1 MNKKIFFL
9 ALLLLGSIG
18 YSQSLDCSKFKNGK
32 FYNPS
37 FPSSSCVI
45 KDTIMEDF
53 GDDVLYFTWNIKWIN
68 DCEYEAVCTKST
80 NDFVAI
86 GDKMI
91 VTITDIN
98 DDCFAFTRKLLN
110 NKFGDGSDTKSFYSC
125 IEKIK

>member
-9 ALLLLGSIG
+9 ALLLLGSIS
-18 YSQSLDCSKFKNGK
+18 YSQKLECSKFKNGK
-32 FYNPS
+32 FYNTS
-37 FPSSSCVI
+37 FPSSYFVI

-53 GDDVLYFTWNIKWIN
+53 GNDILYFAWSLKWLN

-80 NDFVAI
+80 DDFIAV

-98 DDCFAFTRKLLN
+98 DNCFAFNRKLLDK
-110 NKFGDGSDTKSFYSC
+110 KFADGSDTKSFYSC
-125 IEKIK
+125 IKKD

>member
-32 FYNPS
+32 FYSKISTSS
-37 FPSSSCVI
+37 FVI

-53 GDDVLYFTWNIKWIN
+53 NGGDFLVWTWNIKWLN
-68 DCEYEAVCTKST
+68 ECEYEAVCTKST
-80 NDFVAI
+80 NDFVTI

-98 DDCFAFTRKLLN
+98 DDCFAFNRKLIDK
-110 NKFGDGSDTKSFYSC
+110 KFGDGSDTMSFYSC
-125 IEKIK
+125 IEKK

>member
-1 MNKKIFFL
+1 MYKKIIYL

-37 FPSSSCVI
+37 FPSSTCVI
-45 KDTIMEDF
+45 KDTSMEDF
-53 GDDVLYFTWNIKWIN
+53 GDDVLYFTWSIKWLN

-80 NDFVAI
+80 DDFVAI

-91 VTITDIN
+91 VTIIATN
-98 DDCFAFTRKLLN
+98 DDCFGFKRKLLG
-110 NKFGDGSDTKSFYSC
+110 KTFADGSDTKSFYSC
-125 IEKIK
+125 ITKE